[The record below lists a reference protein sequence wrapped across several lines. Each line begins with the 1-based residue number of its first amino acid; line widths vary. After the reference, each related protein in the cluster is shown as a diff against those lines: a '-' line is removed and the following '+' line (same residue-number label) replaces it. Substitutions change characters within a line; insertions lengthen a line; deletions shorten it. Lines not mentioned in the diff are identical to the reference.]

1 MKKFIIGVAGALVL
15 AATGAARADDRK
27 PSQSPQG
34 SNAPSTTAPA
44 TSGTKA
50 VSGNVQ
56 AVDVSAMA
64 ITIVGPAGEVQHLI
78 IATDAPITRDGNTVS
93 LDQVKQGDN
102 VRASYDP
109 STQKAS
115 KIEVKSKD
123 GSKDSSKSKDTA
135 PSK

>member
-1 MKKFIIGVAGALVL
+1 MTKFIIGVAGALVL
-15 AATGAARADDRK
+15 AAGAARADDK
-27 PSQSPQG
+27 KSSQSPQG
-34 SNAPSTTAPA
+34 STAPGTSAPA

-50 VSGNVQ
+50 VSGDVQ
-56 AVDVSAMA
+56 AVDVPAMA
-64 ITIVGPAGEVQHLI
+64 ITIIGPAGEVQHLI
-78 IATDAPITRDGNTVS
+78 IATDAPITRDGTAVS

-123 GSKDSSKSKDTA
+123 KAKASA

>member
-1 MKKFIIGVAGALVL
+1 MTKFIIGVAGALVL
-15 AATGAARADDRK
+15 AAGAARADDKK

-34 SNAPSTTAPA
+34 STAPSTSSPA
-44 TSGTKA
+44 ASGTKA
-50 VSGNVQ
+50 VSGDVQ
-56 AVDVSAMA
+56 AVDVPAMA
-64 ITIVGPAGEVQHLI
+64 ITIIGPAGEVQHLI
-78 IATDAPITRDGNTVS
+78 IATDAPITRDGTAVS

-123 GSKDSSKSKDTA
+123 KAKASA